1 MKLRNKK
8 TGEVVDLSIYGIS
21 LGVRKAEQ
29 PIYRSIADLNA
40 EWEDYK
46 EEVKPTCQEVVDG
59 LKQVMRKVSEID
71 AELGEVLHAAVLDY
85 ELLTKGYWN
94 GKPNKYAKQ
103 YRYAQSEKG
112 KATKR
117 RYYLKKKAELCGE
130 EENETTQ

>member
-8 TGEVVDLSIYGIS
+8 TGDVSTRIDVSENGELFWV
-21 LGVRKAEQ
+21 LGKKPYRYETLAE
-29 PIYRSIADLNA
+29 LNA

-59 LKQVMRKVSEID
+59 LKQVMQKVSEID

-130 EENETTQ
+130 EEE